1 MEKDKCDDMM
11 RTVIHADGS
20 YAMFS
25 DEAEA
30 ANYAVRNHATLDRL
44 MTLEHAAELVK
55 RTAPVGLERMLQAGA
70 SAWADVPNA
79 TAWVDDMRGG

>member
-1 MEKDKCDDMM
+1 MATDKCADVM

-25 DEAEA
+25 DETEA
-30 ANYAVRNHATLDRL
+30 ANYAVQQHASLGPL
-44 MTLEHAAELVK
+44 MTRQHAAEVVQ
-55 RTAPVGLERMLQAGA
+55 RTAPVGLDRMWQAGS

-79 TAWVDDMRGG
+79 RAWVDDLRGG